1 MCKNTQENNHNSL
14 KDIFQK
20 MNHVIGINIKLC
32 KWILPCNLLKHVI
45 FAAVPY
51 VGIVYSSLI
60 LNGLINDMQKNII
73 MKRVYQLVAVTFILT
88 LLFHILDKV
97 GNAMRD
103 SIRYRI
109 QTDIAEK
116 ALTLDYQDIEKQETM
131 KILTAALEGEQSSGG
146 IYWFSDKLGVLVGD
160 IASVVY
166 SFLVIYPLL
175 HMEGKNSMSGIQEFL
190 CSKWMMYI
198 VFFLYLISMFLF
210 MRISQKGNE
219 KQYLVYEKSID
230 AVRKDKYFYREI
242 LSKYQMGKE
251 IRLYHLKDIL
261 MRDMEFI
268 WEEKCKVQE
277 EKNDIQKKIRMLY
290 QCVQTV
296 LLLLAYVIV
305 GLRGVNR
312 EISAAD
318 VVKYVSAL
326 IALSSSCQYLIE
338 HFENVLLSV
347 QYLHHYYEYLALR
360 NNKDVGTK
368 GIKDCVGGNYALP
381 KIEIEFD
388 HVYFRYPGSKED
400 SLKDINIKFHYGEKI
415 ALVGRNGAGKTT
427 LILLLCRLYEP
438 TKGRILL
445 NGVDIKE
452 FNYQEYR
459 DLFGVVFQDFKLFS
473 ASIAENV
480 ASSREYN
487 EKKVW
492 DCLKKAG
499 IGKRIK
505 KMEQQIETP
514 LYNVGVQGVEV
525 SGGEA
530 QKIAI
535 ARALYKD
542 APIVVMDEPTSALD
556 PVSEYEIYSKFDT
569 LVQNHMAIYISHRM
583 SSCKF
588 CTRIVVLDE
597 GNVVEDGSH
606 SELIQQ
612 NGIYATLWNVQAQNY
627 Q

>member
-1 MCKNTQENNHNSL
+1 MCKNAQEKNHNSL
-14 KDIFQK
+14 RDILEK
-20 MNHVIGINIKLC
+20 IIHVIGINMKLC

-45 FAAVPY
+45 LAAVPY
-51 VGIVYSSLI
+51 AGIIYSSLI
-60 LNGLINDMQKNII
+60 LNGLINNMQKNII
-73 MKRVYQLVAVTFILT
+73 MNTVYQLVAVTFILT
-88 LLFHILDKV
+88 LLFHILDKA

-109 QTDIAEK
+109 QTDIAKK

-131 KILTAALEGEQSSGG
+131 QILTAALEGEQSSGG

-166 SFLVIYPLL
+166 SFLVLYPLL
-175 HMEGKNSMSGIQEFL
+175 HMEGENSISGIHDFFS
-190 CSKWMMYI
+190 SKWVMYI

-219 KQYLVYEKSID
+219 KQYFAYEKSID
-230 AVRKDKYFYREI
+230 VVRKDKYFYREI

-261 MRDMEFI
+261 MRDMELI

-277 EKNDIQKKIRMLY
+277 EKNNIQKKIKMLY
-290 QCVQTV
+290 QYVQAI
-296 LLLLAYVIV
+296 LLLIAYVIV
-305 GLRGVNR
+305 GLRGVNGA
-312 EISAAD
+312 ISAAD

-326 IALSSSCQYLIE
+326 IALSGSCQYLIE

-347 QYLHHYYEYLALR
+347 QYLHHYYDYLALR
-360 NNKDVGTK
+360 NRKELGSK
-368 GIKDCVGGNYALP
+368 KIIECLGENYELP
-381 KIEIEFD
+381 KIEIEFE

-400 SLKDINIKFHYGEKI
+400 VLKDINIKLHYGEKI

-445 NGVDIKE
+445 NGTDIKE

-487 EKKVW
+487 ERKVW

-499 IGKRIK
+499 IAKRIRE
-505 KMEQQIETP
+505 MEHQIETP
-514 LYNVGVQGVEV
+514 LYNVDVQGIEV

-556 PVSEYEIYSKFDT
+556 PVSEYEIYSKFNV

-588 CTRIVVLDE
+588 CTRIVVLDD

-606 SELIQQ
+606 DKLIAQ
-612 NGIYATLWNVQAQNY
+612 NGIYAKLWNVQSQNY
-627 Q
+627 K